1 MGQRPTAT
9 NAADSQA
16 DVAQAARR
24 AAPGRCGGQRR
35 FRRSAS
41 GSGAGSTTRSA
52 STRWARTH
60 ARAAVTTRR
69 SIARPGCT
77 PGPRT
82 TRPAARARASR
93 SRARSACPSHGNASS
108 SQVET
113 TWKPCPSASSIVG
126 ATSGRREPVVT
137 TAIGARPA
145 AAASER
151 HTGTPRSGASER
163 NSTPPARRDPSS
175 RAIDRPMGPSPTT
188 TQDLPASALNA
199 PRPNPTRSPN
209 PNPNPNPSPSPN
221 PSPFPRRHP
230 PSGARVRSA
239 PSHVRAAWR
248 LPPRPRPGVRPAP
261 RVARDRL
268 CSASISATRSATRRS
283 ARCRGVRRR
292 RSVGA
297 SPPRRPI
304 FALSSAAAP
313 DARPYRRPFTTAL
326 LARASRARTR
336 ARRADAGGR
345 GQPGGADRH
354 WPGGAR
360 QPTRL
365 TRSAVSARSCSSL
378 IRRSVALASTRP
390 VSCSA
395 ASARWAVSLLA
406 RTSRSAARPA
416 PPGLSASPSA
426 RTARIVSRAAAG
438 NSFSAARGIRH
449 GRASRRRR
457 RAEARR
463 RSLKPPPGPATQPS
477 AGTSCPP
484 HSAR

>member
-1 MGQRPTAT
+1 MRRHQRAKHGSWQTGGAAQHERWVAPRTSLSTIAGREKGRGRASATAPTVPRSPWMLRARRGRWADRRARATRRGLGGPRIRAWPHPAAGGTRGLTRAAHNQPRPSDERAGDFAVSQRTTAT

-24 AAPGRCGGQRR
+24 APPGRCGGQRR

-292 RSVGA
+292 RSVRA
-297 SPPRRPI
+297 SPPR
-304 FALSSAAAP
+304 P
-313 DARPYRRPFTTAL
+313 DL
-326 LARASRARTR
+326 L
-336 ARRADAGGR
+336 
-345 GQPGGADRH
+345 
-354 WPGGAR
+354 
-360 QPTRL
+360 L
-365 TRSAVSARSCSSL
+365 K
-378 IRRSVALASTRP
+378 
-390 VSCSA
+390 
-395 ASARWAVSLLA
+395 
-406 RTSRSAARPA
+406 
-416 PPGLSASPSA
+416 
-426 RTARIVSRAAAG
+426 
-438 NSFSAARGIRH
+438 
-449 GRASRRRR
+449 
-457 RAEARR
+457 RR
-463 RSLKPPPGPATQPS
+463 RSRRS
-477 AGTSCPP
+477 AL
-484 HSAR
+484 